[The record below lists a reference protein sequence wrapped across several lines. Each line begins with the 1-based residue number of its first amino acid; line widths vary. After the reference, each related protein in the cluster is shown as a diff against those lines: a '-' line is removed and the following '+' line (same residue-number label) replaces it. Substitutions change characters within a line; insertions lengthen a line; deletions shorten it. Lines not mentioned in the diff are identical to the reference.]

1 MAVPCKKRIGAE
13 EKKVNSRL
21 QKSVVKPEGGELSML
36 EIAVIAICIPA
47 AKITSRIVSDK
58 ITEKVYGDA
67 HKEPPDEEWRK
78 IQKQG
83 DRSMFL
89 STLAFYIS
97 VSTLI
102 LKQLL
107 KIIP

>member
-1 MAVPCKKRIGAE
+1 
-13 EKKVNSRL
+13 
-21 QKSVVKPEGGELSML
+21 ML
-36 EIAVIAICIPA
+36 KIKIIKIAVVALCIPA
-47 AKITSRIVSDK
+47 AKVTSRIVSEK
-58 ITEKVYGDA
+58 ITEKIYGDA

-83 DRSMFL
+83 NRSMFL

-102 LKQLL
+102 LQQLL

>member
-1 MAVPCKKRIGAE
+1 ML
-13 EKKVNSRL
+13 KVKL
-21 QKSVVKPEGGELSML
+21 IK
-36 EIAVIAICIPA
+36 IAMVALCIPA

-67 HKEPPDEEWRK
+67 HKEPLDEEWRK
-78 IQKQG
+78 IEKQG

-97 VSTLI
+97 ISTLI

>member
-1 MAVPCKKRIGAE
+1 ML
-13 EKKVNSRL
+13 KVKL
-21 QKSVVKPEGGELSML
+21 IK
-36 EIAVIAICIPA
+36 IAMVALCIPA

-67 HKEPPDEEWRK
+67 HKEPLDEEWRK
-78 IQKQG
+78 IEKQG

-97 VSTLI
+97 INTFI

>member
-1 MAVPCKKRIGAE
+1 
-13 EKKVNSRL
+13 
-21 QKSVVKPEGGELSML
+21 ML

-67 HKEPPDEEWRK
+67 HKEPLDEEWRK
-78 IQKQG
+78 IEKQG

-97 VSTLI
+97 INTLI

>member
-1 MAVPCKKRIGAE
+1 
-13 EKKVNSRL
+13 
-21 QKSVVKPEGGELSML
+21 ML

-67 HKEPPDEEWRK
+67 RKEPLDEEWRK
-78 IQKQG
+78 IEKQG

-89 STLAFYIS
+89 SMLAFYVSIS
-97 VSTLI
+97 VLV
-102 LKQLL
+102 LKVLL
-107 KIIP
+107 RNIP

>member
-1 MAVPCKKRIGAE
+1 ML
-13 EKKVNSRL
+13 KVKL
-21 QKSVVKPEGGELSML
+21 IK
-36 EIAVIAICIPA
+36 IAMVALCIPA

-67 HKEPPDEEWRK
+67 HKEPLDEEWRK
-78 IQKQG
+78 IEKQG

-97 VSTLI
+97 INTLI

>member
-1 MAVPCKKRIGAE
+1 
-13 EKKVNSRL
+13 
-21 QKSVVKPEGGELSML
+21 ML

-67 HKEPPDEEWRK
+67 HKEPLDEEWRK
-78 IQKQG
+78 IEKQG

-89 STLAFYIS
+89 STLAFYVSIS
-97 VSTLI
+97 VLV
-102 LKQLL
+102 LKVLL
-107 KIIP
+107 RNIP